1 MTSTGSGRVLS
12 CTTAILTALLWMVL
26 WLVAPAR
33 AAGIDGAPTI
43 EQLQA
48 TLLITVARYVEWP
61 STAFTSATAPMVV
74 GIVSDDAVAEAFAA
88 TAAGRNIHGRAMVM
102 KRLQWES
109 DMTGVHLLLI
119 GQVERRR
126 VVALLEQIR
135 SKPILTVSMVP
146 QFGTAGGM
154 ITLTATG
161 GRLSFSV
168 NARATGERGLRLS
181 ALLLSHATSVSHE
194 PGPGTP

>member
-1 MTSTGSGRVLS
+1 ML
-12 CTTAILTALLWMVL
+12 CALLWTTP
-26 WLVAPAR
+26 WLSVPAR
-33 AAGIDGAPTI
+33 AADIDGAPTI
-43 EQLQA
+43 EHLQA

-61 STAFTSATAPMVV
+61 STAFTSPTTALVV

-88 TAAGRNIHGRAMVM
+88 TAAGRNIGGRAIAV

-126 VVALLEQIR
+126 VAALLEQIR
-135 SKPILTVSMVP
+135 SKPILTISMVP
-146 QFGTAGGM
+146 QFAAAGGM
-154 ITLTATG
+154 ITLTASG

-168 NARATGERGLRLS
+168 NARATGDSALRLS

-194 PGPGTP
+194 PGRGAP